1 MEVNQALVNIQNDK
15 SKSGKKETVPSSATR
30 EVSKSSVG
38 KSKRAGKKKNC
49 VRTRSTA
56 RASHH
61 CMPLQRLHD
70 NSASRQALPLD
81 GDIHKQGLLFH
92 IGPN

>member
-1 MEVNQALVNIQNDK
+1 MSE
-15 SKSGKKETVPSSATR
+15 SSA
-30 EVSKSSVG
+30 G

-61 CMPLQRLHD
+61 CMPLKRLHD
-70 NSASRQALPLD
+70 NSASQQALPLD
-81 GDIHKQGLLFH
+81 SHIHKQGLLFH
-92 IGPN
+92 IGPNEIAAYMKHLHSSEFRIMHLGSSTSQRSS